1 MPLTWREK
9 LDRPT
14 EPKRTRLD
22 KPFAGVPAGA
32 VLYVSTPR
40 ELDRVLRAVPAG
52 TTIDIAT
59 LRERLAD
66 VNDADATCPVT
77 TSMFLRIVAEA
88 ALDDVVDGAAW
99 EDITPFWR
107 AIDPD
112 SPLAGR
118 LSCGRELLRDR
129 RVQDTRP

>member
-1 MPLTWREK
+1 MALTWREK
-9 LDRPT
+9 LDRPVA
-14 EPKRTRLD
+14 PKRTRLE
-22 KPFAGVPAGA
+22 KPFAGVPAGS

-40 ELDRVLRAVPAG
+40 EIEQIVRTVRPG

-59 LRERLAD
+59 LRDHLAE

-88 ALDDVVDGAAW
+88 ALDEVADGAAW
-99 EDITPFWR
+99 EEITPFWR

-118 LSCGRELLRDR
+118 LSCGPELLRDR
-129 RVQDTRP
+129 RDQETER

>member
-1 MPLTWREK
+1 MALTWREK
-9 LDRPT
+9 LDKPA

-22 KPFAGVPAGA
+22 KPFAGVPAGS

-40 ELDRVLRAVPAG
+40 ELDRILRAVPAG
-52 TTIDIAT
+52 TRIDIAT
-59 LRERLAD
+59 LRDQLAD

-88 ALDDVVDGAAW
+88 ALDEVADGAAW
-99 EDITPFWR
+99 DEVTPFWR

-129 RVQDTRP
+129 RDQDTEP